1 MVGRRR
7 RWLLAALAS
16 TTIAAAASPRVAR
29 AEDRRVAIGF
39 SHLLVRMDGPDE
51 IGFADP
57 QFRVYILEALRGAG
71 FNAVG
76 AESLV
81 FSRDDAEKADVVL
94 GGTIKEASCRH
105 RDEEKACRISILWE
119 VLDRRSEE
127 IVYRVLARDLEEEL
141 PVRDIGLAANRL
153 VLGALQSLMRRPK
166 FRALLANKED
176 LPRAQEDFGAAQ
188 FRACEAPERE
198 LPAAFDGVA
207 DATAILKNAK
217 GFGSGFFIST
227 DGLVLTAAHVVEGGA
242 VDVQERSG
250 RLTHARV
257 VRMSKSHDV
266 ALLSVAGAGVS
277 FPCLQLETSPKR
289 PGIDVY
295 AIGAPAG
302 EELAFSLT
310 RGIVSGV
317 RTEDRTR
324 FVQTDASV
332 SPGNS
337 GGPLLDKH
345 GRVIGVVSRKLAG
358 RGFEGVAFGVAIED
372 ALGALGLEPGVATA
386 PALAQP
392 AGGDARPARRAP
404 LVVDTEDPPVSLEP
418 PALPS
423 NIKWL
428 RIGGWIVGGAGLIVA
443 GLSYSQ
449 YESEKSN
456 ITRSAYNSYR
466 LTNDVGW
473 AVTAIG
479 LTGVIASY
487 VMGHG
492 EAQRHRTAV
501 TVVAGPASVDVS
513 VRF

>member
-1 MVGRRR
+1 MTIV
-7 RWLLAALAS
+7 AAV
-16 TTIAAAASPRVAR
+16 SPRVAR

-39 SHLLVRMDGPDE
+39 SHLLVRMDGPDD

-57 QFRVYILEALRGAG
+57 QFRVYILETLRQGG

-81 FSRDDAEKADVVL
+81 FSRDDAEKADVIL
-94 GGTIKEASCRH
+94 GGTIKEASCRR
-105 RDEEKACRISILWE
+105 RDDDKACRIAILWE
-119 VLDRRSEE
+119 VLDRGSEQ

-141 PVRDIGLAANRL
+141 PIRDMGVAANRL

-166 FRALLANKED
+166 FRALLANRDEM
-176 LPRAQEDFGAAQ
+176 PRAQEDFGAAQ
-188 FRACEAPERE
+188 FRACEAPDRE

-207 DATAILKNAK
+207 DATAILKNAQ
-217 GFGSGFFIST
+217 GSGSGFFIST

-250 RLTHARV
+250 RVTHARV

-277 FPCLQLETSPKR
+277 FPCLQLETSAKR
-289 PGIDVY
+289 PGTDVY

-302 EELAFSLT
+302 EDLGFSLT

-317 RTEDRTR
+317 RTEHYTR

-345 GRVIGVVSRKLAG
+345 GRVLGVVSRKLAG

-372 ALGALGLEPGVATA
+372 ALGALGLEPGVATS
-386 PALAQP
+386 PGLAQP
-392 AGGDARPARRAP
+392 TGGDARPPRKTP
-404 LVVDTEDPPVSLEP
+404 LIVDTDDPPVSLAP

-423 NIKWL
+423 NVKWL
-428 RIGGWIVGGAGLIVA
+428 RIGGWVVGGAGLIVA
-443 GLSYSQ
+443 GLSYSE
-449 YESEKSN
+449 YEAGKGSV
-456 ITRSAYNSYR
+456 TRSAYDSYR
-466 LTNDVGW
+466 LTNDIGW
-473 AVTAIG
+473 VATAVG
-479 LTGVIASY
+479 LTGVIVSY
-487 VMGHG
+487 VMGNA
-492 EAQRHRTAV
+492 EAQRHRKAV
-501 TVVAGPASVDVS
+501 NVVAGPASVDVS